1 MEASLPSANVKA
13 TIPLRSLG
21 ASEPRRLSLPSAS
34 DTINN
39 VRAKIY
45 LQCLPLR
52 RCDTINNVKATI
64 PPRSLPSASDTI
76 NNVKATIPPR
86 SLGAS
91 EPRRLGLPSASGTI
105 DNVKAKI
112 QDFRTNPR
120 RSGGRSGAL
129 R

>member
-39 VRAKIY
+39 VRAKIS

-52 RCDTINNVKATI
+52 RC
-64 PPRSLPSASDTI
+64 DTI